1 MQPAQS
7 RRHAEEWVP
16 RICAV
21 LYPVQFEDD
30 PRDGCERV
38 AKLIVGQRPLGYGP
52 EEYVAALRQALAS
65 DVDLATLIP
74 QDHADAAL
82 REYLRALQSRLERE
96 LSARKPVPSRSSGMS
111 PAASVHASAN
121 RRQ

>member
-1 MQPAQS
+1 MQPARS

-21 LYPVQFEDD
+21 IYPVQFEDD

-38 AKLIVGQRPLGYGP
+38 ARLIVSQRPLGYGP
-52 EEYVAALRQALAS
+52 EEYVAALQQALAS
-65 DVDLATLIP
+65 DADLSRLIP

-82 REYLRALQSRLERE
+82 RGYMRALRSRLERE
-96 LSARKPVPSRSSGMS
+96 LAARKPTLPGSSGTS
-111 PAASVHASAN
+111 PGVGLHASGDG
-121 RRQ
+121 RR